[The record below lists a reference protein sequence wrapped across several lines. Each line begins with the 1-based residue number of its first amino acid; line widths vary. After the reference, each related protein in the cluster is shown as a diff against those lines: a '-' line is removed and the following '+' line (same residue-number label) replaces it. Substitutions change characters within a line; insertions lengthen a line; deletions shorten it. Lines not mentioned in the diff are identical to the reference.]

1 MTPLL
6 RAVELVTHLEIFA
19 LLISAICHDFEH
31 PGLNNTFLANT
42 SNSLALRYNDRSIL
56 ENHHC
61 ARYQEHP
68 HHHHHHHV
76 RNRRLTLVAY
86 VRAGPSC

>member
-1 MTPLL
+1 MQAVHGLTATSLL
-6 RAVELVTHLEIFA
+6 LAVELVTHLEIFA

-61 ARYQEHP
+61 ARYGTQTLTAHT
-68 HHHHHHHV
+68 
-76 RNRRLTLVAY
+76 RRTHTTF
-86 VRAGPSC
+86 GIGG

>member
-1 MTPLL
+1 M

-61 ARYQEHP
+61 ARYQQHP
-68 HHHHHHHV
+68 HHHHHV